1 MSKKNEQEYINNL
14 KEDILELVRDLR
26 DISDGIDDEIEY
38 GFDRYGENKGHL
50 YAVIKTCEELRSLLY
65 CSRENFKDEYY
76 YDDDIFQA
84 YWKTKGNKGGE
95 LFSYGVE

>member
-1 MSKKNEQEYINNL
+1 MSKELKKNEQEYINNL

-26 DISDGIDDEIEY
+26 EISEGIDEEIEY
-38 GFDRYGENKGHL
+38 GLDKEGENKAHL

-65 CSRENFKDEYY
+65 CSGENFLDEYY

-84 YWKTKGNKGGE
+84 YWKTKGNE
-95 LFSYGVE
+95 